1 LKQAQASA
9 SRDQIADAMNGISGI
24 PKNSRHYE
32 MAQRL
37 QEDWSRE
44 LLRQATNYCRQAKVE
59 TAVSMLSTIPATSQL
74 HDRVTELRQ
83 RWSKQAK
90 VLDQAIAAKD
100 AEDWQQA
107 ISAIKSLEGSPMYHS
122 LPVQELLQQAMTN
135 LYEPEESLTEIATS
149 DLPAVE
155 LSDELQQPDQ
165 VLVEI
170 ATQDLPTVQP
180 SITPPEKISVSPA
193 PTQQAF

>member
-1 LKQAQASA
+1 
-9 SRDQIADAMNGISGI
+9 MNGISGI